1 MLTLQTDSRLDK
13 VLLSICGTYFRNLQE
28 ALIYL
33 YLLSLKKRMQNN
45 QYPVEEKHMFMTDL
59 ETKISFKL
67 QINITY

>member
-1 MLTLQTDSRLDK
+1 MLMLQTDSRLDK

-45 QYPVEEKHMFMTDL
+45 QYPVEEKCMFMTDL